1 MQSFHLQHS
10 GAGVDGLELREE
22 PDPTPGRGEALVA
35 IRANSLSFRELMVLR
50 GDYVLP
56 VKPDIVPISDGAGEV
71 VAVGGGVTRVKEG
84 DRVVANIFPL
94 WLDGP
99 PRLETLPQLGSTLDG
114 LLKDLAVLS
123 EDALVP
129 IPEHLSYAEASTL
142 PCVGVTAWNALMG
155 GREFKPGETVLT
167 LGTGGVSLFALQFA
181 RYFGARVIAT
191 TGDQR
196 KEARLRQLGAH
207 EVIDYTSTPDW
218 ADQVRVLTGGR
229 GADRV
234 VEVTGQLASALR
246 SVALGGEVA
255 FVGFLAADEVQSVE
269 PMTLFYSCA
278 TLRAVAVGSRAQF
291 LAMTEAISASG
302 MKPVVDRVF
311 PFEDA
316 VAAYRYYQEA
326 QPFGKVV
333 IENIERKRGWG

>member
-1 MQSFHLQHS
+1 MQSFHLQQS
-10 GAGVDGLELREE
+10 GAGLDGLELRED
-22 PDPTPGRGEALVA
+22 PDPTPGPGEALVA

-56 VKPDIVPISDGAGEV
+56 VKDDIVPVSDGAGEV
-71 VAVGGGVTRVKEG
+71 VAVGEGVTRVKQG
-84 DRVVANIFPL
+84 DRVAASIFPL
-94 WLDGP
+94 WLDGQ
-99 PRLETLPQLGSTLDG
+99 PRIETLQQLGSTLDG
-114 LLKDLAVLS
+114 LLRELAVLP

-129 IPEHLSYAEASTL
+129 VPEHLSLAEASTL

-155 GREFKPGETVLT
+155 SRDLQAGETVLT

-181 RYFGARVIAT
+181 KQLGARVIAT

-196 KEARLRQLGAH
+196 KAARLRRLGAD
-207 EVIDYTSTPDW
+207 EVIDYTATPDW
-218 ADQVRVLTGGR
+218 ADEVRRLTGGR

-234 VEVTGQLASALR
+234 IEVTGQLETALK

-255 FVGFLAADEVQSVE
+255 FVGFLAADGIESVE

-278 TLRAVAVGSRAQF
+278 NLRAVAVGSRAQF
-291 LAMTEAISASG
+291 VAMMETIKAG
-302 MKPVVDRVF
+302 GLKPVVDRIF
-311 PFEDA
+311 PFEES

-326 QPFGKVV
+326 RPFGKVV
-333 IENIERKRGWG
+333 IANNRDVAR